1 MLRSNST
8 RERGES
14 RGDRVDS
21 SGDAAETSSDG
32 PSTTRRALL
41 AGGVGVVGADVAGA
55 QTDGNQTA
63 GNETGDNETGD
74 NETDG
79 NETDGNETGAAGG
92 ESVTVELVDYAYEPG
107 TSTPLTIEPGTT
119 VQFVWVTDNHNI
131 AVDSTPDGAEW
142 EGHEPVED
150 APFEYENTFE
160 AEGTYEFHC
169 DPHLNLGME
178 GTIEVGAT
186 GDGGG
191 PTGPAVPGW
200 ALTAGVLTMGAL
212 AVAVGLG
219 YFFLKYGGYEEE

>member
-1 MLRSNST
+1 M
-8 RERGES
+8 
-14 RGDRVDS
+14 
-21 SGDAAETSSDG
+21 
-32 PSTTRRALL
+32 
-41 AGGVGVVGADVAGA
+41 GADVAGA
-55 QTDGNQTA
+55 QTDGN
-63 GNETGDNETGD
+63 ETDG

-92 ESVTVELVDYAYEPG
+92 ERVTVELVDYAYEPG
-107 TSTPLTIEPGTT
+107 TDSPLSIESGTT

-131 AVDSTPDGAEW
+131 AVDGTPDGSEW

-150 APFEYENTFE
+150 APFEYENTFD

-200 ALTAGVLTMGAL
+200 ALTAGILTMGAL